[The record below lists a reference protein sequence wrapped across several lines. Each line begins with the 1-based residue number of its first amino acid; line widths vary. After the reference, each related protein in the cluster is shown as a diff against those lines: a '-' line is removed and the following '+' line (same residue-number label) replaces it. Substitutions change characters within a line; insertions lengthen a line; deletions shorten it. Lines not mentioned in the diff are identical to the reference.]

1 MQANLFIIR
10 AFGGM
15 VKLLEPPPP
24 SRMDGSC
31 RHLRIEFVVYQ
42 IESKAGMELFLNLA
56 WVLVTAAMAV
66 LWLRFGLREGIDRRT
81 QAVALVVLILILF
94 PVISVSDDLFSLQNP
109 AEADCCLRRD
119 DIVPVAHFTFPAIAD
134 LTLPLI
140 ADLPP
145 GVLRPAVRRDEAV
158 LFEDHP
164 ALAAIDNRPPPAA

>member
-1 MQANLFIIR
+1 LQANLFIIR

-24 SRMDGSC
+24 TRMDGSC

-81 QAVALVVLILILF
+81 QAVALVVLILILL
-94 PVISVSDDLFSLQNP
+94 PVFSPESRRSRLLLEARRHCAGRAFYVPRNRRSD
-109 AEADCCLRRD
+109 AAADCRSASRG
-119 DIVPVAHFTFPAIAD
+119 F
-134 LTLPLI
+134 
-140 ADLPP
+140 
-145 GVLRPAVRRDEAV
+145 
-158 LFEDHP
+158 
-164 ALAAIDNRPPPAA
+164 AASRSQR